1 MEISIRLEG
10 VRPILMHNVR
20 LANPLDPYTRRLKEA
35 ASKKDKTDEDLAVI
49 SWIEAR
55 GSAYETADG
64 LLAIPA
70 ENVFSAI
77 WEGAKGAKKGMQ
89 FKRAILPL
97 TDLEPIYI
105 DGETY
110 NVDDYLDAGNIDV
123 RPVKV
128 QRNRV
133 MRSRPIIRAP
143 WTVTHRFE
151 MMTDEFN
158 FDQLQ
163 AAMNRAGRLVGIGD
177 YRPRYGTFIATFEEV
192 S

>member
-1 MEISIRLEG
+1 MEIDIRLDG

-20 LANPLDPYTRRLKEA
+20 LANPLDPYTRRLKEIT
-35 ASKKDKTDEDLAVI
+35 SKNKKTDEDLAVI

-89 FKRAILPL
+89 FKRAVLPL

-105 DGETY
+105 HGETRS
-110 NVDDYLDAGNIDV
+110 VDDYLNAGNIDV

-133 MRSRPIIRAP
+133 MRSRPIIEAP

-151 MMTDEFN
+151 MMTDEFD
-158 FDQLQ
+158 FDDLQ
-163 AAMNRAGRLVGIGD
+163 AAIDRAGRLVGIGD
-177 YRPRYGTFIATFEEV
+177 FRPRFGTFTATFEEA